1 MNVHVF
7 VHRSQNALKSAGSSG
22 VGEKGKARK
31 KEGREREDGSN
42 KRKRSALE
50 EIREVHVTVLVQV
63 LRSLERKKVL
73 IIEVYVNAD
82 DVNFLQI

>member
-1 MNVHVF
+1 MMNVHVF
-7 VHRSQNALKSAGSSG
+7 IHRSQNALKIVGSSG

-50 EIREVHVTVLVQV
+50 EIREVYVTVLVHV
-63 LRSLERKKVL
+63 LQSLDTRKCL
-73 IIEVYVNAD
+73 D
-82 DVNFLQI
+82 